1 MENILESNKL
11 IAEFMKLD
19 IGHGDM
25 VIDKWSETSK
35 INSVWTKMRF
45 HSDWNWL
52 MEVVEKINSLTDE
65 YGNNYNFIIGNGYV
79 YVDPHIGDRIFF
91 SGNDIGHRDESM
103 IEKVYRGVV
112 TFIKWYKN
120 NKTFI

>member
-52 MEVVEKINSLTDE
+52 MEVAEKCFQTQ
-65 YGNNYNFIIGNGYV
+65 NFIAGSDEDYFIANLNDALITINKDEV
-79 YVDPHIGDRIFF
+79 YKAVIKFIEWY
-91 SGNDIGHRDESM
+91 NNQEYIAALEQDEQRYEDSL
-103 IEKVYRGVV
+103 K
-112 TFIKWYKN
+112 
-120 NKTFI
+120 